1 MCVRDELEQDLKQRL
16 SRVPAPEGFVDRVME
31 RVAQK
36 EQRRLRVIP
45 QRISP
50 VWQAAIAAMLL
61 ICVSFGA
68 AELVHRQQERRQAE
82 IVQHQFD
89 VAMRVTGRTLD
100 GVGERISRAGMK
112 SDKGE
117 Q

>member
-1 MCVRDELEQDLKQRL
+1 MRDELEQELKQGL
-16 SRVPAPEGFVDRVME
+16 WRVPAPEGFADRVME
-31 RVAQK
+31 RVAQR
-36 EQRRLRVIP
+36 EQRRLRVMP

-50 VWQAAIAAMLL
+50 VWQAGIAAMLL
-61 ICVSFGA
+61 ISILFGA
-68 AELVHRQQERRQAE
+68 AEMVHRRQERRQAE

-100 GVGERISRAGMK
+100 GVGERIRRAGMK
-112 SDKGE
+112 QEKRT

>member
-1 MCVRDELEQDLKQRL
+1 MYVSDELEQELKQGL
-16 SRVPAPEGFVDRVME
+16 QRVPAPEGFADRVMK

-36 EQRRLRVIP
+36 ERGRLRVMP
-45 QRISP
+45 QRSAP
-50 VWQAAIAAMLL
+50 VWPAAIAAMLMIAVL
-61 ICVSFGA
+61 FGA
-68 AELVHRQQERRQAE
+68 AEWTHRQRERQQAE
-82 IVQHQFD
+82 IVQRQFD

-100 GVGERISRAGMK
+100 GVGERISRAGMR

>member
-1 MCVRDELEQDLKQRL
+1 MRDELEQDLKQRL

-36 EQRRLRVIP
+36 EQRRLRVMP
-45 QRISP
+45 QRISS
-50 VWQAAIAAMLL
+50 VWQAAIAA
-61 ICVSFGA
+61 VHDEAATAGA
-68 AELVHRQQERRQAE
+68 AELAHRQQERRQAE
-82 IVQHQFD
+82 LVQHQFE

-112 SDKGE
+112 SEKRE

>member
-1 MCVRDELEQDLKQRL
+1 MCVRDELEQELRQRL
-16 SRVPAPEGFVDRVME
+16 KRVPAPEGFVDRVME

-36 EQRRLRVIP
+36 EQRRFRVMP

-50 VWQAAIAAMLL
+50 VWQTAIAATLL
-61 ICVSFGA
+61 ISVLFGA
-68 AELVHRQQERRQAE
+68 GELVHRQQERRQAE
-82 IVQHQFD
+82 IVQQQFD

-112 SDKGE
+112 QEKRT

>member
-1 MCVRDELEQDLKQRL
+1 MCVSDELEQELKHGL
-16 SRVPAPEGFVDRVME
+16 SRVPAPEGFADRVME

-36 EQRRLRVIP
+36 EQRRLRVMP

-50 VWQAAIAAMLL
+50 VWQTAIAAMLL
-61 ICVSFGA
+61 ISVLFGA
-68 AELVHRQQERRQAE
+68 AELAHRQQERRQAE
-82 IVQHQFD
+82 LVQHQFD

-112 SDKGE
+112 QGKRT

>member
-1 MCVRDELEQDLKQRL
+1 MCVRDEFEQELKQSL
-16 SRVPAPEGFVDRVME
+16 THVPVPEGFADRVME
-31 RVAQK
+31 RVAKK
-36 EQRRLRVIP
+36 ERLRFRVMP
-45 QRISP
+45 QRIFY
-50 VWQAAIAAMLL
+50 VWQALAAMLL
-61 ICVSFGA
+61 LSLLFGA

-82 IVQHQFD
+82 LVQHQFE

-112 SDKGE
+112 PEKRE